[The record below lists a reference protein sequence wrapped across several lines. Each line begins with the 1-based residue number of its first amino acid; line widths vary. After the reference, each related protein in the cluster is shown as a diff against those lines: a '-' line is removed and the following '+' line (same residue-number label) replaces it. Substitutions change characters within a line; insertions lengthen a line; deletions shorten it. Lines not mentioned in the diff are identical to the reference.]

1 MEEHRHLPDSNRFSV
16 LTATILLAYALTPFV
31 KIPESKFILQLPGII
46 FPFRLTFSSLISV
59 LVALL
64 AAVGTD
70 WLLRGHPHLGEQKTF
85 QHSLLPAMTAW
96 VIGLPL
102 SALIIGPSWW
112 VVFTLGGILLA
123 MVFYAEYIV
132 LDFSD
137 LRHAPATVG
146 LTAVSFALFLILS
159 IAVFNTAQRLY
170 LLMPALMIPM
180 ALVSLRALYLRLGGR
195 WCIPWSIGISLVVGQ
210 IAMAL
215 HYWPLSPLT
224 YGLFLLGPA
233 YALTS
238 IAGSIEEKRSW
249 ATLWIEPVVMLV
261 IFWGLALILEK

>member
-31 KIPESKFILQLPGII
+31 TIPESKFILQLPGMV
-46 FPFRLTFSSLISV
+46 FPFRLTFSSLVAV

-70 WLLRGHPHLGEQKTF
+70 WLLRGHPHLGKQNTL

-102 SALIIGPSWW
+102 SALITGPAWW

-123 MVFYAEYIV
+123 LVFLSEYIV
-132 LDFSD
+132 VDFSD

-146 LTAVSFALFLILS
+146 LTAVSFALFLILA
-159 IAVFNTAQRLY
+159 IAVYNTALRLY
-170 LLMPALMIPM
+170 LLLPALVIPM
-180 ALVSLRALYLRLGGR
+180 ALVSLRSLYLRLGGR
-195 WCIPWSIGISLVVGQ
+195 WCITWSIGISLVVGQ

-215 HYWPLSPLT
+215 HYWPLSPLS

-238 IAGSIEEKRSW
+238 MAGSVEEQRPW
-249 ATLWIEPVVMLV
+249 ATLWIEPAVMLV
-261 IFWGLALILEK
+261 IFWGLAFILGK